1 MKSLREEVEEIK
13 ARYGIVGRDRELA
26 MILSAIRAN
35 RHVLLEGPVGV
46 GKTLLARS
54 VSEYMSRD
62 FIRVDGDERL
72 DENKLIGHWDPPS
85 VLKHG
90 YVESAFVEGPLTAAA
105 RRGGIL
111 FINELNRLPDSAQN
125 ALLPAMDEGIIG
137 IPHLGQIRAKDGFLV
152 IATQNPEESIGVTRL
167 SEALKDRFV
176 LVKLDYQSQEEEE
189 EIVRLKSGVKRE
201 EIVKIAVSIA
211 RETRRDPAIKRGA
224 SVRAAIDMAV
234 LAESS
239 EMDWHEIA
247 MMVLPKRIELREDAV
262 GSEEE
267 VIRRIVDRVLSK
279 EEVFQQA
286 RGIQAPR

>member
-224 SVRAAIDMAV
+224 SVRACNRYGR
-234 LAESS
+234 S
-239 EMDWHEIA
+239 
-247 MMVLPKRIELREDAV
+247 
-262 GSEEE
+262 G
-267 VIRRIVDRVLSK
+267 
-279 EEVFQQA
+279 
-286 RGIQAPR
+286 